1 MHASEAAIEAVIVD
15 LICLIRA
22 SAMEK
27 MLFIFCVFVFVFQFL
42 LFDHVVSPKCT
53 VLDPFNLK
61 TNKNYTIVLN
71 LGQHT
76 FFKLLNTHYSSLSV
90 LSYCNDTVAG

>member
-22 SAMEK
+22 SSMEK

-42 LFDHVVSPKCT
+42 LFDHVASPKCT
-53 VLDPFNLK
+53 VLDSFNLK
-61 TNKNYTIVLN
+61 TNTNYTIVLN
-71 LGQHT
+71 LRQQN
-76 FFKLLNTHYSSLSV
+76 FLKLLYTHYSSLSV

>member
-1 MHASEAAIEAVIVD
+1 MPAKLRLKPVIVD

-53 VLDPFNLK
+53 VLDSFNLK
-61 TNKNYTIVLN
+61 TNTNYTIVLN
-71 LGQHT
+71 LRQQN
-76 FFKLLNTHYSSLSV
+76 FLKLLNTHYSSLSV